1 MRIVVA
7 MSGGVDSATVAALL
21 HEAGHE
27 VIGATMQLYDHG
39 AATARKGACCAG
51 ADIADART
59 VADRIGFPHYVLD
72 YEERFRRDV
81 IEPFADAY
89 ARGETPIP
97 CIACNR
103 GPKFSDL
110 LGLAAD
116 LGAEALA
123 TGHYARIVDGALGP
137 ELHRAA
143 DLARD
148 QSYFLAHTTRAQ
160 LARLRFP
167 LGGMTKPEVRGEAAR
182 LGLAVAE
189 KPDSQDICFVPQ
201 GSHAAVVAR
210 LRPDAVRPGDI
221 LHRDGRLLGRH
232 RGLAH
237 YTVGQAKGLGL
248 DPQDGARLYVLR
260 LDAAQ
265 NRVVVGPEAAL
276 GTREVAL
283 RDVNWLMEPA
293 GEMRVS
299 VKLRGREQPRDA
311 LLRPAGAA
319 SAATLLLDTQ
329 ATAAPGQAAVLY
341 DGTRVLAGAT
351 IAAPLAR
358 AA

>member
-51 ADIADART
+51 ADIADARDA
-59 VADRIGFPHYVLD
+59 ADRIGIAHYVLD
-72 YEERFRRDV
+72 YESRFRRDV
-81 IEPFADAY
+81 IVPFAESY

-103 GPKFSDL
+103 GPKFTDL
-110 LGLAAD
+110 LGFARD

-123 TGHYARIVDGALGP
+123 TGHYARIEHGS

-143 DLARD
+143 DSTRD
-148 QSYFLAHTTRAQ
+148 QSYFLAHTTRQQ
-160 LARLRFP
+160 LGYLRFP
-167 LGGMTKPEVRGEAAR
+167 LGDMTKPDVRGHAAR

-201 GSHAAVVAR
+201 GSHADVVAR
-210 LRPDAVRPGDI
+210 LRPEAAAPGDI
-221 LHRDGRLLGRH
+221 VHRDGRVLGRH

-237 YTVGQAKGLGL
+237 YTVGQARGLGL
-248 DPQDGARLYVLR
+248 DPRDGTKLFALR
-260 LDAAQ
+260 LDAAC
-265 NRVVVGPEAAL
+265 NAVVVGPAAAL
-276 GTREVAL
+276 GVRAVAL
-283 RDVNWLMEPA
+283 RDVNWLVDPPEAPLA
-293 GEMRVS
+293 VT
-299 VKLRGREQPRDA
+299 VKLRGREVA
-311 LLRPAGAA
+311 RPATLHPGAR
-319 SAATLLLDTQ
+319 LVLDTP
-329 ATAAPGQAAVLY
+329 ATAAPGQAAVIY
-341 DGTRVLAGAT
+341 DGTRVLAAGT
-351 IAAPLAR
+351 ITAG
-358 AA
+358 